1 MRRAPRSAQRGI
13 ALVLVIWMATLL
25 TVVAASFAFS
35 ARTDALV
42 IRNSISIARAEA
54 AADAGVTRA
63 VWENYRIDNSPEQWR
78 RDGAPHEWTFDDAI
92 VRIELRD
99 ESARIDINTASD
111 ALLRGLMV
119 SVGLADEEATRL
131 VDAIADW
138 RDPDSFKRP
147 FGAEESDYQAAG
159 LSYGPA
165 NTPFQA
171 IEEIQLVLGMRP
183 DIFRRIAPMITVYS
197 RQTGV
202 ATGAATR
209 EVLLA
214 IPGIAPEQ
222 VDAFI
227 ARREEARAAR
237 LPPPAFP
244 EAGAY
249 ASAPSGQVTTI
260 RSEAHLPDGTV
271 FVRDAVALLRPVP
284 RRPVTYLA
292 WRSAPTNEIKPAEDG
307 TGNPAPAAAQ
317 PAAAQ
322 PAAAKR

>member
-1 MRRAPRSAQRGI
+1 MRRVPRSAQRGI
-13 ALVLVIWMATLL
+13 ALVLVIWLATLL

-35 ARTDALV
+35 ARTDSLV
-42 IRNSISIARAEA
+42 IHNSVSMARAEA
-54 AADAGVTRA
+54 AADAGVARG
-63 VWENYRIDNSPEQWR
+63 VWESYRIDNSPEQWR
-78 RDGAPHEWTFDDAI
+78 RDGAMHEMAFDDAI
-92 VRIELRD
+92 VRVEMRD
-99 ESARIDINTASD
+99 ESARIDVNTASD

-119 SVGLADEEATRL
+119 SIGLTDEEATRL

-138 RDPDSFKRP
+138 RDPDSLKRP

-159 LSYGPA
+159 LTYRPA
-165 NTPFQA
+165 NAPFQA

-197 RQTGV
+197 RQSGV
-202 ATGAATR
+202 ATPAATR

-214 IPGIAPEQ
+214 IPGVTAEQ

-227 ARREEARAAR
+227 ARREEAQAAR
-237 LPPPAFP
+237 LPVPPFA
-244 EAGAY
+244 EAGSY
-249 ASAPSGQVTTI
+249 ASSPSGQVATI

-292 WRSAPTNEIKPAEDG
+292 WRAAPTNEPRPAEDASG
-307 TGNPAPAAAQ
+307 TPVQPVNPQ
-317 PAAAQ
+317 
-322 PAAAKR
+322 AAKK